1 MYTYPIDYDLY
12 TTEEIII
19 IVDFLSW
26 IEEASKRKVD
36 PIILSKKHV
45 DYRKVIN
52 SIAMEK
58 QIDRDFEKASGISIY
73 KTLKK
78 YKRQA

>member
-1 MYTYPIDYDLY
+1 MYTYPIDYDLF
-12 TTEEIII
+12 TTEEIIV

-36 PIILSKKHV
+36 PIILSSKHRE
-45 DYRKVIN
+45 YREVIN

-73 KTLKK
+73 KVLKK
-78 YKRQA
+78 YKRQS

>member
-12 TTEEIII
+12 KTEEIII